1 MWWHRP
7 GHAGGTPRRP
17 RLPPSCPQRGRA
29 PEVPGSLPSCPRA
42 WPEVAARPTL
52 LRPLLLPLH
61 TLFPGRGGRLPAARS
76 RPQAPTPTPPAP
88 PARAQAPS
96 HLAVRKLNGSPTR
109 PCVTTCSSA
118 GLTALDAPAT
128 CAVNPKSS
136 FPRAPGAPHS
146 SPAQARGRPQV
157 WSEERVPLSGLHL
170 TFSLPKGADMNSLE
184 HSSRS
189 FSCSEALK
197 AFAEPAE
204 LVPPPHPQRTSEA

>member
-1 MWWHRP
+1 MARLGGRGSPLHVHKEAEHQKCRARYLPARGP
-7 GHAGGTPRRP
+7 GPRWP
-17 RLPPSCPQRGRA
+17 RGRPSCGRSCSRSTRS
-29 PEVPGSLPSCPRA
+29 SLA
-42 WPEVAARPTL
+42 
-52 LRPLLLPLH
+52 
-61 TLFPGRGGRLPAARS
+61 AARS

-128 CAVNPKSS
+128 YAVNPKSS

-170 TFSLPKGADMNSLE
+170 TFSLPKGADVNSLE

>member
-1 MWWHRP
+1 MWWQRP

-96 HLAVRKLNGSPTR
+96 HLAVRKLNGAPTR
-109 PCVTTCSSA
+109 PALPLASQHWTPRPPAQSTRSHPSL
-118 GLTALDAPAT
+118 GLLEPPTARQRRLGAVRRSGQRSGSPSPA
-128 CAVNPKSS
+128 CISPSPY
-136 FPRAPGAPHS
+136 PRAP
-146 SPAQARGRPQV
+146 
-157 WSEERVPLSGLHL
+157 
-170 TFSLPKGADMNSLE
+170 T
-184 HSSRS
+184 
-189 FSCSEALK
+189 
-197 AFAEPAE
+197 
-204 LVPPPHPQRTSEA
+204 